1 MQPLFEP
8 ALEAVLNA
16 PFILGSASMVED
28 RGAQTCHRDM
38 NTISSNSSTVGAGR
52 QALRRRTA
60 IAFLL
65 CGGVAL
71 AWADDDHEQAR
82 KAVQAGQVL
91 PLPTVLERL
100 QRSHP
105 GQVLDLQLEREDGR
119 WIYEIKLLQSDG
131 QLLKVELDAAT
142 AQVLKV
148 KRKDEAKRKPQEVRE
163 TRP

>member
-1 MQPLFEP
+1 M
-8 ALEAVLNA
+8 
-16 PFILGSASMVED
+16 
-28 RGAQTCHRDM
+28 
-38 NTISSNSSTVGAGR
+38 
-52 QALRRRTA
+52 
-60 IAFLL
+60 
-65 CGGVAL
+65 AL

-163 TRP
+163 TKP